1 MLMLGSRGR
10 AGNSRSSSDRLPVGN
25 LATKGGRV
33 DSDELTYGSYLRVP
47 ELLALQQPRSRPPH
61 PEELHFI
68 VVHQALELWMKLLL
82 ADLGRVVALLDGDA
96 FSGALPLLGRV
107 NHTLEHALDQ
117 MRSLHTMAPWDLH
130 QFRSYLGT
138 ASGSQSVQFRELE
151 LRSGLREPAYLKAL
165 EIEYGGE
172 LPEPLATSLE
182 ERSLAAAHAAAA
194 ARLGVH
200 DLAGWADLYMDPGPR
215 TDFYL
220 VCEALV
226 DYDERFTRWRQEH
239 VALVQ
244 RTLGDHARGTG
255 GMAIAYLQR
264 TTRYRFFPVLW
275 ALRDELV
282 VRGGG
287 QLVGKPRSEPS

>member
-1 MLMLGSRGR
+1 MTEG
-10 AGNSRSSSDRLPVGN
+10 
-25 LATKGGRV
+25 
-33 DSDELTYGSYLRVP
+33 ELTYGSYLRIP

-68 VVHQALELWMKLLL
+68 VVHQALELWMKLTLH
-82 ADLGRVVALLDGDA
+82 DLERVIGLLDQDA
-96 FSGALPLLGRV
+96 FPRVLALLGRV
-107 NHTLEHALDQ
+107 NRTLEHGLDQ
-117 MRSLHTMAPWDLH
+117 MRSLHTLPPWDLQ

-151 LRSGLREPAYLKAL
+151 LLSGLRDPAYLKAL
-165 EIEYGGE
+165 EIEYGSG
-172 LPEPLATSLE
+172 LPAPLQRRQAQ
-182 ERSLAAAHAAAA
+182 RSLADALADAG
-194 ARLGVH
+194 ARQGVVEVA
-200 DLAGWADLYMDPGPR
+200 DWAELYAGPGR
-215 TDFYL
+215 WSDFYL

-226 DYDERFTRWRQEH
+226 DYDERWARWRQEH

-244 RTLGDHARGTG
+244 RAIGDHARGTG
-255 GMAIAYLQR
+255 GMALSYLQR

-287 QLVGKPRSEPS
+287 ELVGNARGQPEDGGQAERS

>member
-1 MLMLGSRGR
+1 MS
-10 AGNSRSSSDRLPVGN
+10 A
-25 LATKGGRV
+25 
-33 DSDELTYGSYLRVP
+33 DELTYGSYLRVP
-47 ELLALQQPRSRPPH
+47 ELLALQQPRSQPPH

-82 ADLGRVVALLDGDA
+82 HDLDRIVGSLDGDA
-96 FSGALPLLGRV
+96 FAPAHALLGRV

-165 EIEYGGE
+165 EIEYGGD
-172 LPEPLATSLE
+172 LPEPLATRLA
-182 ERSLAAAHAAAA
+182 ERSLADALADAA
-194 ARLGVH
+194 ARLGITE
-200 DLAGWADLYMDPGPR
+200 LGGWADLYVRPGER
-215 TDFYL
+215 TGFYL

-287 QLVGKPRSEPS
+287 QLVGRPRQETS